1 VYFSRARLKLF
12 DALKAVAINPNAILL
27 YHDTD
32 SVIYAYR
39 EAHTNDPL
47 LHLSGPHLGQL
58 KDEKPEADILEYV
71 CCGPKNYALAM
82 QHKQTGRIYHE
93 MKVRGLTLDYNTCE
107 RLHYEEFKKKCLA
120 FGGEPEDT
128 TMNIHY
134 ESTFRPNIA
143 HGQVYSIPLSK
154 MFRPVIRKGIL
165 GEDFKILEFGYTK
178 P

>member
-1 VYFSRARLKLF
+1 LYFSRARLKLF
-12 DALKAVAINPNAILL
+12 DALKAVAINPNAVLL

-32 SVIYAYR
+32 SVIYAFR
-39 EAHTNDPL
+39 KEIQDPL
-47 LHLSGPHLGQL
+47 IFMSGPHLGQL
-58 KDEKPEADILEYV
+58 KDEKPDADIIEYV
-71 CCGPKNYALAM
+71 CCGPKNYALQM
-82 QHKQTGRIYHE
+82 RDKRSGRNYHE

-134 ESTFRPNIA
+134 ETTIRPYLS
-143 HGQVYSIPLSK
+143 HGQVYSMPLSK

-165 GEDFKILEFGYTK
+165 GENFKILEFGYTK